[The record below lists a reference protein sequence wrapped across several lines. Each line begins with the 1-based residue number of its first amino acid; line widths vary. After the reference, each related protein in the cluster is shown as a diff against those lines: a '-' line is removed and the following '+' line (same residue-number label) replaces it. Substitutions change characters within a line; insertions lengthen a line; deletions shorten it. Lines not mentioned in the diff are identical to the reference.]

1 MEVDGDQ
8 IENIKMAGD
17 FFEERDIKEFLS
29 ELRGMNINELA
40 KAKLDIEKYI
50 LGFKEEYFI
59 NDILKAIKE

>member
-1 MEVDGDQ
+1 
-8 IENIKMAGD
+8 
-17 FFEERDIKEFLS
+17 
-29 ELRGMNINELA
+29 MNINELA